1 MFLINLHVKLDIM
14 SIFLNSDAAFKNLLA
29 LFIVDFLVISLV
41 DSFMCL
47 NISLLALLILKFSS
61 SGLILI
67 NLQPIFFLILFAFL
81 FHG

>member
-1 MFLINLHVKLDIM
+1 MLLY
-14 SIFLNSDAAFKNLLA
+14 LNSNAAFNNLFT

-47 NISLLALLILKFSS
+47 NILLLALLILKFSS

-67 NLQPIFFLILFAFL
+67 NLQFNFFLMLFVFL
-81 FHG
+81 FHH